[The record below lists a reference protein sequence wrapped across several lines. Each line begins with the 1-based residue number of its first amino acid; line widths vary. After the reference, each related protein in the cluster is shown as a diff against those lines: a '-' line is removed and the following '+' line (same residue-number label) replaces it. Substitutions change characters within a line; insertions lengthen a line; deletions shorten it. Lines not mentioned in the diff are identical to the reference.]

1 MLLAAADLPPAPV
14 PALIAESP
22 ERTTHMV
29 FGLAN
34 PEWLHFGFD
43 SRQEHV
49 GYSLTVG
56 TLVQANDVTGAL
68 RYFPWKSGGLFVEA
82 GGTLIRMT
90 TLSDQ
95 SPQQWSP
102 MAFVGAGYQLT
113 LGRLV
118 TTVGVGLNPMAVP
131 YSLNQ
136 PLFVTNARSV
146 PRLLVQT
153 GFAL

>member
-1 MLLAAADLPPAPV
+1 MLLAAADMPPTPPTAAVAPAP
-14 PALIAESP
+14 AS
-22 ERTTHMV
+22 TTHVV
-29 FGLAN
+29 FGLGN
-34 PEWLHFGFD
+34 PEWLNLGID
-43 SRQEHV
+43 GRTEHL
-49 GYSLTVG
+49 GYALSIG
-56 TLVQANDVTGAL
+56 TLVQANDVTGSL
-68 RYFPWKSGGLFVEA
+68 RYFPWEAGGLFLEA
-82 GGTLIRMT
+82 GGTLIRMS

-95 SPQQWSP
+95 SPQEWNP

-113 LGRLV
+113 LGRVV

-131 YSLNQ
+131 SALNQ

>member
-1 MLLAAADLPPAPV
+1 MLIAAADMPPTPPAAEV
-14 PALIAESP
+14 VQAPA
-22 ERTTHMV
+22 RTTHVV
-29 FGLAN
+29 FGLGN
-34 PEWLHFGFD
+34 PEWLNLGID
-43 SRQEHV
+43 SRSEHM
-49 GYSLTVG
+49 GYALTIG

-68 RYFPWKSGGLFVEA
+68 RYFPWETGGFFLEA

-95 SPQQWSP
+95 SPQEWSP

-113 LGRLV
+113 LGRVV
-118 TTVGVGLNPMAVP
+118 TTVGLGLNPMAV
-131 YSLNQ
+131 SSALNQ

>member
-1 MLLAAADLPPAPV
+1 MLLAAADLPPTPP
-14 PALIAESP
+14 PALIEEAPVRE
-22 ERTTHMV
+22 THLV
-29 FGLAN
+29 LGLAN
-34 PEWLHFGFD
+34 PEWLHLGID
-43 SRQEHV
+43 SRFGQV
-49 GYSLTVG
+49 GYALTVG
-56 TLVQANDVTGAL
+56 TLVQANNVTGAM
-68 RYFPWKSGGLFVEA
+68 RYFPWTSGGLFVEA

-95 SPQQWSP
+95 SPQTWSP

-113 LGRLV
+113 MGPVV
-118 TTVGVGLNPMAVP
+118 TTVGVGLNPMAMP
-131 YSLNQ
+131 YALNQ